1 MKNKNT
7 IHFKELCNVVYVK
20 KAHKSEKSGCY
31 SYLIVFLYNN
41 MVFKTNYKLDC
52 FLANNLIYSNGEK
65 VQELFIDWYFNK
77 DTKKVN
83 IIDIR
88 KEV

>member
-31 SYLIVFLYNN
+31 SYLIVFVYD
-41 MVFKTNYKLDC
+41 MQVYHAYYKLDC
-52 FLANNLIYSNGEK
+52 FLANSLMCKSGDSIPVCY
-65 VQELFIDWYFNK
+65 IDWYFNM
-77 DTKKVN
+77 DNKKVN
-83 IIDIR
+83 IVDIR
-88 KEV
+88 K